1 MVDRDE
7 WRPNEQK
14 QMELLFIYNADSGK
28 LNALFDI
35 GHKIVNPESYSCNL
49 CNLTHGTFAERKEW
63 KRFRES
69 TSLDLV
75 FLHRDE
81 FEMRFGQTFS
91 YPIVLKK
98 EESGLEVFVSTE
110 ELNSA
115 SDPTKLIE
123 LITERAS

>member
-1 MVDRDE
+1 M
-7 WRPNEQK
+7 K
-14 QMELLFIYNADSGK
+14 LLFIYNADSGK

-49 CNLTHGTFAERKEW
+49 CTLTHGTFAERKEW

-69 TSLDLV
+69 TSLDLL

-81 FEMRFGQTFS
+81 FETQFEQRFS
-91 YPIVLKK
+91 YPIVLKQ
-98 EESGLEVFVSTE
+98 EEAELEVFVSTE
-110 ELNSA
+110 QLNSV
-115 SDPTKLIE
+115 SDPAKLIE

>member
-1 MVDRDE
+1 
-7 WRPNEQK
+7 
-14 QMELLFIYNADSGK
+14 MELLFIYNADSGK

-69 TSLDLV
+69 TSLDFV

-81 FEMRFGQTFS
+81 FEMQFGQTFS

-110 ELNSA
+110 ELNSV